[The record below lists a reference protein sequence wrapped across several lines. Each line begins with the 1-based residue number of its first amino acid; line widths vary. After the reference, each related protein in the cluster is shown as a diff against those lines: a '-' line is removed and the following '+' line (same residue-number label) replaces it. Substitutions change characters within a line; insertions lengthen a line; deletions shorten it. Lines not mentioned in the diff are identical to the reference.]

1 MNPLYQLLNNNPML
15 AQFEQFRKTFTGD
28 PKQQVQAMLNNGQI
42 TQEQLNQLAQQATQ
56 LRKLIR

>member
-1 MNPLYQLLNNNPML
+1 ML
-15 AQFEQFRKTFTGD
+15 KQFEQFRKAFTGD

>member
-1 MNPLYQLLNNNPML
+1 MNQLYTLLNNPML
-15 AQFEQFRKTFTGD
+15 KQFEQFRKAFTGD